1 VSIGMLIV
9 VSLLTPK
16 PRPEDLVKLFP
27 EQSKAR
33 A

>member
-1 VSIGMLIV
+1 MLIV
-9 VSLLTPK
+9 VSLSTPK

-27 EQSKAR
+27 EDSKAR